1 MTHEVRGRTLRALAA
16 ALVAGALAPGLA
28 AAQAPGG
35 GYAVGEKVAP
45 APVQPPLPPGVREL
59 KWDDLVPKDWNPR
72 RLFDQLGL
80 NAMRDNDPRADEL
93 LARIRAE
100 WDRAPVVKEL
110 DGARV
115 RLPGF
120 VVMLEGTPKGITEF
134 LLVPYFGACIH
145 VPPPPANQLVHVF
158 PQQPVPDGLSMQAVW
173 VVGTL
178 SATSAGTKLGSA
190 GYRISS
196 AHVDKYERR

>member
-1 MTHEVRGRTLRALAA
+1 MNTLVIRAFVPMVCVTSIGFAW
-16 ALVAGALAPGLA
+16 
-28 AAQAPGG
+28 AQAPAPGRD

-45 APVQPPLPPGVREL
+45 APKQPPLPPGVRDL

-72 RLFDQLGL
+72 RLFNELGL
-80 NAMRDNDPRADEL
+80 GAMRDGDPRADEL

-100 WDRAPVVKEL
+100 WDRAPVVKDL
-110 DGARV
+110 DGTQV

-145 VPPPPANQLVHVF
+145 VPPPPSNQLVHVF
-158 PQQPVPDGLSMQAVW
+158 PHQPVPESTAMQAVW

-178 SATSAGTKLGSA
+178 NAAAGRTKLGAA
-190 GYRISS
+190 GYRITG
-196 AHVDKYERR
+196 ARVDKYER